1 MKTVMSFLAYDPYQ
15 IIRKKKIIKRT
26 RSHKIYHTPQNFPI
40 ISNMNDYIVNFN
52 HFNIYPNKYVKSKHK
67 FNHYYSGRSI
77 YDRNDTF
84 KHTLNDKS
92 QPITIFLFMKNEN
105 I

>member
-1 MKTVMSFLAYDPYQ
+1 
-15 IIRKKKIIKRT
+15 
-26 RSHKIYHTPQNFPI
+26 
-40 ISNMNDYIVNFN
+40 MNDYIVNFN

-67 FNHYYSGRSI
+67 FNHYYNGRSI

-92 QPITIFLFMKNEN
+92 QPSTIFSFMKNEN